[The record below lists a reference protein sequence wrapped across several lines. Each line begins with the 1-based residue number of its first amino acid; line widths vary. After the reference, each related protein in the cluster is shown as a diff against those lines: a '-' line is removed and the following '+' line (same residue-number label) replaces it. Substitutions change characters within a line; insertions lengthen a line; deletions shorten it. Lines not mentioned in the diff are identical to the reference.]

1 MPTAKYSNYLEI
13 NPSFESVV
21 DIDADTRNTNLWR
34 EYIVGDDMESLVE
47 QMCQSIGNEAPD
59 LRRSFW
65 IHGSYGTGK
74 SYAAIFVKHLMEE
87 KPEVVGDFLAASSRL
102 AKYKN
107 RVMKFRSKG
116 DFLVVWK
123 TGCSGIRSG
132 DMMLLEMEQAIQ
144 QALVAKF
151 GDKAQLGSSSLLD
164 AVKAKLDDP
173 GTNWDYL
180 IETTS
185 LGDDY
190 SSADELRA
198 QVNEGNLKAI
208 QAAAAVIRRRGGLI
222 NNLDTFKAWIADV
235 IESKGLSKSGIFFIW
250 DEFTEY
256 VAHSDDHTVMQQISE
271 FCKVQPL
278 FMLYVVHRS
287 QEMVDSMGKDRYQ
300 MITNRFHQTEFH
312 VSADAAFDLI
322 AGSINVRNGMSE
334 TWKEDRKAVINR
346 IQPSLP
352 DMSGLDDKISEHI
365 QLFCPMH
372 PMTIRLLS
380 RVAES
385 FAAAQR
391 TMFRFMKDGSSTELG
406 FLGYI
411 SKYGPDDQFC
421 WLTPDWL
428 WDYFFTRTSDFSDK
442 DTKAAEYIH
451 HYEESKHLV
460 ENDEHAHC
468 VFKTA
473 MLLLAVMSSTKGV
486 YGGMK
491 AHGGISATQGC
502 LINCL
507 AGVMSADKV
516 KDLLTTLED
525 CKILLRDEATNGVIR
540 LQLPFRGGNG
550 DDFKIRYEANDTKFS
565 RYQMFA
571 KDGKFSS
578 IFERMAWDENDAAFK
593 RMKICVC
600 CAETLSIKTR
610 LEEIKKELDKCP
622 YKLGLLIV
630 TVRDDAQYMSIQ
642 KDLENH
648 AALSGEPRLIIAL
661 VKTPFTDEKRKQ
673 WLTSITKQELASAG
687 AQTAAA
693 SQHENDARIIVNT
706 WVNEAVS
713 VSNIIAWNEKNVFT
727 NQFGMLNLRKTI
739 RMNVQD
745 VLFPYAPETIVVT
758 STAYKPCN
766 DPAPLA
772 GITRAATNSQLKNV
786 LDGLKLPGLLSL
798 NTINSMV
805 DANGSKQATS
815 VSALAKLIR
824 DEMESGQKVVLSD
837 LWVKLQAAP
846 FGYYNCIACGVL
858 LGYVFSC
865 YKDSAFSWTDNVQ
878 STHVLGDATLK
889 TLILNMVKGIMTTD
903 YLSAGSVTFQQFR
916 QYAKYILNLSDAE
929 IANETACWH
938 NMREAVTKTG
948 SPFWALKY
956 LPDAV
961 YGSPDFKQVA
971 MKIIDNMQEFIAA
984 ENNSEGAMSNVI
996 QLFNGRGKLRVNLTK
1011 AFQDKNVMAVAF
1023 RTFLF
1028 DASPELKAI
1037 ADKLSVT
1044 PEALSDKLHMVMQ
1057 NAIYT
1062 WTEEQVKGKLPDI
1075 VSEYGYLDAL
1085 NSALEKVYHSTEDA
1099 VKDLANLFKFLRIS
1113 MAAIAK
1119 LDKPWFAAMQILYK
1133 VSHNGISHMT
1143 QEERTADIAVLTQY
1157 GKNAMDCLKDAKP
1170 VLADILESED
1180 IDCTQQ
1186 ELDSIYAG
1194 LKDMT
1199 CDTSLSQFEKE
1210 LKTQIGRI
1218 SQVRN
1223 RALLQERWLSLTGKE
1238 SVKAWCSDHSAP
1250 LLWIIPKEFKKDFV
1264 TLIDVQK
1271 NNRVLDQSVQ
1281 NAINTLSTMDAAILN
1296 DSAKINDAFMKIIGI
1311 EYASLFQ
1318 ECGPVIL
1325 AQAKMRIGNDM
1336 SAWDTSDLPTL
1347 LGLLKNAQKEKAK
1360 KEKLAGAKKKAA
1372 VMPESDLRSRVV
1384 QFLDEHP
1391 EFCDFFAK

>member
-1 MPTAKYSNYLEI
+1 METQGHI
-13 NPSFESVV
+13 RH
-21 DIDADTRNTNLWR
+21 ADTPDANLFC
-34 EYIVGDDMESLVE
+34 V
-47 QMCQSIGNEAPD
+47 
-59 LRRSFW
+59 
-65 IHGSYGTGK
+65 
-74 SYAAIFVKHLMEE
+74 
-87 KPEVVGDFLAASSRL
+87 
-102 AKYKN
+102 
-107 RVMKFRSKG
+107 
-116 DFLVVWK
+116 
-123 TGCSGIRSG
+123 
-132 DMMLLEMEQAIQ
+132 
-144 QALVAKF
+144 
-151 GDKAQLGSSSLLD
+151 SSLLKQFVLLIWICPACQAAKHLAAAGILRLFPD
-164 AVKAKLDDP
+164 IRMIGNMSEGRFFVHDGAAAKRQLCRRRDSLPAILPPILGKLAGIAKLLPAADFAAGYPAVHNFADFARLVILRLIKRMRQTFPVNLQSTDLVLLERLEPCVDAPRQRILLTIILLLFAQRVFIRLGQVRAVRAGLVLHHDFRPKLLEIVP
-173 GTNWDYL
+173 GLRRIVENMAVGFRRIHRHREKAPIAASVQRQEIHAVGRAGKHALPGMIAAVSVVCHPQKILVAAEKRLDIL
-180 IETTS
+180 DAFGVRRRDHLRKFANPMPVEPMINLLVVQFADIVREPFR
-185 LGDDY
+185 LQRKE
-190 SSADELRA
+190 ADEGGFARALPAHQHQHQLKLAAGMKHPVHRAEHERA
-198 QVNEGNLKAI
+198 QVLFVRVAHFRAKKMVQRHPDARHAI
-208 QAAAAVIRRRGGLI
+208 PDEAVQPVPHRMEPLRGGHDVQRRI
-222 NNLDTFKAWIADV
+222 NQLFRPQPV
-235 IESKGLSKSGIFFIW
+235 VFF
-250 DEFTEY
+250 
-256 VAHSDDHTVMQQISE
+256 Q
-271 FCKVQPL
+271 
-278 FMLYVVHRS
+278 
-287 QEMVDSMGKDRYQ
+287 
-300 MITNRFHQTEFH
+300 
-312 VSADAAFDLI
+312 
-322 AGSINVRNGMSE
+322 
-334 TWKEDRKAVINR
+334 
-346 IQPSLP
+346 IQPQERNIHVVNHVAFPRPP
-352 DMSGLDDKISEHI
+352 DGAGHR
-365 QLFCPMH
+365 H
-372 PMTIRLLS
+372 
-380 RVAES
+380 A
-385 FAAAQR
+385 
-391 TMFRFMKDGSSTELG
+391 
-406 FLGYI
+406 FLG
-411 SKYGPDDQFC
+411 KY
-421 WLTPDWL
+421 
-428 WDYFFTRTSDFSDK
+428 
-442 DTKAAEYIH
+442 
-451 HYEESKHLV
+451 
-460 ENDEHAHC
+460 
-468 VFKTA
+468 
-473 MLLLAVMSSTKGV
+473 
-486 YGGMK
+486 
-491 AHGGISATQGC
+491 
-502 LINCL
+502 
-507 AGVMSADKV
+507 
-516 KDLLTTLED
+516 
-525 CKILLRDEATNGVIR
+525 
-540 LQLPFRGGNG
+540 
-550 DDFKIRYEANDTKFS
+550 S

-578 IFERMAWDENDAAFK
+578 AFEKLAWDENDAAFK

-600 CAETLSIKTR
+600 CAETRSIKTR

-630 TVRDDAQYMSIQ
+630 TVKDEAQYKSIQ
-642 KDLENH
+642 KDLEDT
-648 AALSGEPRLIIAL
+648 AANSGEPRLIIAL

-673 WLTSITKQELASAG
+673 WLTNITKQELASSSVK
-687 AQTAAA
+687 TAAA
-693 SQHENDARIIVNT
+693 SQYENDARIIVST

-772 GITRAATNSQLKNV
+772 GITRATTNSQLKNV
-786 LDGLKLPGLLSL
+786 LDGLKQPGLLSL

-837 LWVKLQAAP
+837 LWAKLQAAP

-865 YKDSAFSWTDNVQ
+865 YKNSTFNWTDNVQ
-878 STHVLGDATLK
+878 STHDLGDATLK

-961 YGSPDFKQVA
+961 YGSPDFKLVA

-1133 VSHNGISHMT
+1133 VSYNGILHMT
-1143 QEERTADIAVLTQY
+1143 QEERAADIAVLTQY
-1157 GKNAMDCLKDAKP
+1157 GKNAMDCLKDARP